1 MTAQS
6 LSPIRKA
13 WYRWKALR
21 LPWRKSFFVGF
32 DLQNNT
38 FWEFRDTLNGGR
50 MRRIVKSPSSTSYA
64 DVSIS
69 PQWHQWLRY
78 TRPDAPSL
86 QELQGDV
93 LRQERLKIL
102 AKEADERWA
111 QKKSYLDP
119 PEMQHALPATQ
130 PRDGGAYTG
139 TEPRADGKGVKN
151 AVVEEQGVE
160 DGREAEVR
168 GQANE
173 QEVGREVRKGRGVR
187 EEKKYKEDPWK
198 QAKGA
203 AGEEW
208 QPQAWNPSDTPVSR
222 R

>member
-1 MTAQS
+1 
-6 LSPIRKA
+6 
-13 WYRWKALR
+13 
-21 LPWRKSFFVGF
+21 
-32 DLQNNT
+32 
-38 FWEFRDTLNGGR
+38 

-93 LRQERLKIL
+93 LRLERLKIL
-102 AKEADERWA
+102 AREADERWA

-119 PEMQHALPATQ
+119 PEMQHALPAMQ
-130 PRDGGAYTG
+130 PRDMGAYTG
-139 TEPRADGKGVKN
+139 TEPRADGRGVKS
-151 AVVEEQGVE
+151 AVVEKQGRGGGGEAGMREQVDVGVE
-160 DGREAEVR
+160 SEVAR
-168 GQANE
+168 SRTNE
-173 QEVGREVRKGRGVR
+173 QEVGSEGKGVRK
-187 EEKKYKEDPWK
+187 EKKYKEDPWK

-208 QPQAWNPSDTPVSR
+208 QPLAWNPSDMPVSR

>member
-1 MTAQS
+1 
-6 LSPIRKA
+6 
-13 WYRWKALR
+13 
-21 LPWRKSFFVGF
+21 
-32 DLQNNT
+32 
-38 FWEFRDTLNGGR
+38 
-50 MRRIVKSPSSTSYA
+50 MRRIVKAPSTTSYA

-102 AKEADERWA
+102 AREADERWA

-139 TEPRADGKGVKN
+139 IEPRADGKGVKN
-151 AVVEEQGVE
+151 AVVEEQGLGE
-160 DGREAEVR
+160 GREAGMGEQVGVGVESEVAR
-168 GQANE
+168 SRTSE
-173 QEVGREVRKGRGVR
+173 QEVGREVRKGKGVR

-208 QPQAWNPSDTPVSR
+208 QPQAWNPSDMPVSR